1 VSGVAVQ
8 VQPVVRAKARSLGAA
23 GTAWL
28 DRLPGLVA
36 ELERR
41 WSVQV
46 VESLPGGTSAYVGLA
61 RTADGDD
68 VVLKVSVPDPDF
80 ADEIGTLERARGRG
94 YVRLLAYDESE
105 LAVLLEALGTS
116 LDRSG
121 LPPEEQIEVM
131 SRLLAQAWTV
141 PRASTGRSTEPT
153 DKASSLAELLRRH
166 ARETDHP
173 CPPQVVDRALLYAGR
188 RAAAFRPDACVL
200 LHGDAAP
207 ANALAARTP
216 RPGAETGYLFVDPD
230 GYAGDPAYD
239 LGVALRDWHSQ
250 LLAAD
255 DPGRLARHY
264 AGLLAAGSDI
274 DAQDVWEWGYLERV
288 STGLYALAFGAAD
301 LARPFFRTAE
311 LLLDA

>member
-1 VSGVAVQ
+1 VSGAAVQ

-23 GTAWL
+23 GAVWL

-46 VESLPGGTSAYVGLA
+46 VESLTGGTSAYVGLA
-61 RTADGDD
+61 RTADGDE

-80 ADEIGTLERARGRG
+80 ADEIGTLERAGGRG

-105 LAVLLEALGTS
+105 NAVLLEALGTS

-121 LPPEEQIEVM
+121 LPPEQQIEVM

-141 PRASTGRSTEPT
+141 PRAATGRSAEPT
-153 DKASSLAELLRRH
+153 DKASGLAELARRLSG
-166 ARETDHP
+166 ELDHP
-173 CPPQVVDRALLYAGR
+173 CPPQVVDQALLYADR
-188 RAAAFRPDACVL
+188 RAAAFRPDECVL

-207 ANALAARTP
+207 ANALAARVP
-216 RPGAETGYLFVDPD
+216 RPGAETGYLLVDPD
-230 GYAGDPAYD
+230 GFAGDPAYD
-239 LGVALRDWHSQ
+239 LGVALRDWHLQ

-255 DPGRLARHY
+255 DPGRLARRY
-264 AGLLAAGSDI
+264 AGLLAVGSGL
-274 DAQDVWEWGYLERV
+274 DAQEVWEWGYLERV
-288 STGLYALAFGAAD
+288 STGLYALAFGAVD
-301 LARPFFRTAE
+301 LARPFFQTAE